1 MYEKKVTLFFLE
13 IVAIFVMLAA
23 LGAVAVPHA
32 SRMVQMDRALA
43 RENELERIQIAVVM
57 MLDDS
62 AAGALVSAGPTNDI
76 GDIYTRDVP
85 PLLLK
90 NYLPGSVST
99 GQAYGFTS
107 DGTVILMA
115 R

>member
-1 MYEKKVTLFFLE
+1 MYEKKVALFFLE
-13 IVAIFVMLAA
+13 IVAITAMLAF

-43 RENELERIQIAVVM
+43 RENELEKIQAAVEM

-62 AAGALVSAGPTNDI
+62 AAGTLVPAGPTSDV
-76 GDIYTRDVP
+76 GDVYTRDIP

-90 NYLPGSVST
+90 NYLPGSASVNH
-99 GQAYGFTS
+99 AYGFTS
-107 DGTVILMA
+107 DGTVVLMT

>member
-1 MYEKKVTLFFLE
+1 MYEKKVALFFLE
-13 IVAIFVMLAA
+13 IAAIFAMLAA

-62 AAGALVSAGPTNDI
+62 AARTLVPAGPTTDI
-76 GDIYTRDVP
+76 GDVYTRDVP
-85 PLLLK
+85 PLFLK

-107 DGTVILMA
+107 DGTVVPMT